1 MLPGENLMF
10 ATMLAAVLALVGFV
24 LLVASAFLGSAVFG
38 ISNLADWTVDAA
50 QAFLW
55 LAMLV
60 YLGYFL
66 AASVTEI
73 RNMR

>member
-1 MLPGENLMF
+1 MF
-10 ATMLAAVLALVGFV
+10 ATKLAAVLALVGFV
-24 LLVASAFLGSAVFG
+24 LLAVSAFLGVTH
-38 ISNLADWTVDAA
+38 LADWTIDAA

-55 LAMLV
+55 LAMSV

-66 AASVTEI
+66 AASVSEI

>member
-1 MLPGENLMF
+1 MF
-10 ATMLAAVLALVGFV
+10 ATKLAAVLALVGFV
-24 LLVASAFLGSAVFG
+24 LLVASAFLGSALFG
-38 ISNLADWTVDAA
+38 IANLADWAVDAA

-55 LAMLV
+55 LAMSV

-66 AASVTEI
+66 AASVSEI

>member
-1 MLPGENLMF
+1 ML
-10 ATMLAAVLALVGFV
+10 ATKLAAVLALAGFV

-38 ISNLADWTVDAA
+38 MSHLADWTVDAA

-55 LAMLV
+55 LAVSV

-66 AASVTEI
+66 AACVSEV

>member
-1 MLPGENLMF
+1 MF
-10 ATMLAAVLALVGFV
+10 ATKLAAVLALVGFV
-24 LLVASAFLGSAVFG
+24 LLAVSAFLGVTH
-38 ISNLADWTVDAA
+38 LADWTIDAA

-55 LAMLV
+55 LAMII

-66 AASVTEI
+66 AASVSEI